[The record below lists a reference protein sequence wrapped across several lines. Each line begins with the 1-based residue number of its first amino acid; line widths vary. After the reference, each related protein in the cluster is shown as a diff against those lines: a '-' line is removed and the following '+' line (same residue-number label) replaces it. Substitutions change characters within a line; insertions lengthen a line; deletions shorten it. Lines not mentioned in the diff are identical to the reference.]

1 MLSNVYFAKD
11 KPERLITHLRGIIS
25 QWDSVVSGSG
35 GGLYASWQRNLNMY
49 YANVLNHDESSAL
62 QLAGEQGELVKVF
75 VPQAR
80 SINRQVITI
89 VTKQRTAFDIIA
101 ESTDATTTADTRVA
115 RGLVDQLIRD
125 QGLDVCCDRVAEHA
139 TLLGAGYWK
148 VAWNPMKGRMVGAA
162 SDTEGPNKIPTFQ
175 YEGDIE
181 ISTPSQLDV
190 IFDFTKEDWR
200 EQQWVLVRTIRNRYD
215 LIAEL
220 PNLEQELL
228 NISPAWKT
236 MGSQIDTM
244 AGLTPDQNA
253 NIEVWEFYHKDSPAL
268 PGGRMFF
275 FAGDGGS
282 KCVIHDGPNEYG
294 ELPVE
299 QFKAENLF
307 KTGFGYPIFSNLVPL
322 QELLDHSVSVQA
334 TNQAAFGVHNI
345 LIPDGND
352 MDIGDVVGGVRL
364 ATYKPLAGVQGGG
377 KPEVMQLLQTPPE
390 VMQFGELMKAHM
402 QDVSSI
408 NGTLRGTPP
417 PGATAGVA
425 YATLSA
431 NAIEFLMGFSKNFYL
446 ALENTLMR
454 AIRTYAIFATEPRIV
469 SLVGDTKQAIA
480 KTFVGKDLDSVRRIT
495 IRTANPATLTT
506 GMRMEMAKDMIALG
520 VTDPKVYFQVA
531 TTGQIEN
538 LYEEEL
544 NLSQLIRQ
552 ENENI
557 KAGKPVVV
565 MPDDD
570 HAEHFKHHLPTTYH
584 VEDRLNAPWMQAMVE
599 HMEEHKAEAMALGI
613 FLSGTPNGQPPAPPQ
628 MPQDPNQPPAPAQG
642 GGAPSGSPAMPKI
655 GGI

>member
-11 KPERLITHLRGIIS
+11 TPEKLMTHLKGIID
-25 QWDSVVSGSG
+25 QWDSVIKSGGSG
-35 GGLYASWQRNLNMY
+35 LHASWQRNLNMY
-49 YANVLNHDESSAL
+49 YANVLQNDESSAL
-62 QLAGEQGELVKVF
+62 QLTGEQGELVKVY

-80 SINRQVITI
+80 SINRQVITL
-89 VTKQRTAFDIIA
+89 VTKQRTAFDVIA
-101 ESTDATTTADTRVA
+101 ESTDATTTSDTRVA
-115 RGLVDQLIRD
+115 RALIDQVIRD

-148 VAWNPMKGRMVGAA
+148 VAWNPMKGRTTGAA
-162 SDTEGPNKIPTFQ
+162 GEQQGENRVPIFQ

-181 ISTPSQLDV
+181 ITTPSQLDV

-215 LIAEL
+215 LLAEL
-220 PNLEQELL
+220 PNIETELL
-228 NISPAWKT
+228 SVDPAWKT
-236 MGSQIDTM
+236 LGSSQIDTL

-253 NIEVWEFYHKDSPAL
+253 NIVVWEFYHKDSPAL
-268 PGGRMFF
+268 PGGRTFF
-275 FAGDGGS
+275 FTGDGGS
-282 KCVIHDGPNEYG
+282 KAAIHDGPNEYG
-294 ELPVE
+294 DLPVE

-345 LIPDGND
+345 LSPDGND
-352 MDIGDVVGGVRL
+352 MDIGDMVGGVRL
-364 ATYKPLAGVQGGG
+364 CTYKPMTGVEGGG
-377 KPEVMQLLQTPPE
+377 KPSVMQLLQTPPE
-390 VMQFGELMKAHM
+390 VMQFGDLMKSHM
-402 QDVSSI
+402 QDVSNI

-454 AIRTYAIFATEPRIV
+454 AIRTYATFATEPRIV
-469 SLVGDTKQAIA
+469 SLIGDTKQALA
-480 KTFVGKDLDSVRRIT
+480 KTFTGKDLDPVRRIT

-506 GMRMEMAKDMIALG
+506 GMRMEMAKDMIAMG
-520 VTDPKVYFQVA
+520 VSDPKLYFQVA

-538 LYEEEL
+538 LYEDEL

-570 HAEHFKHHLPTTYH
+570 HAEHFKHHLPMTYN
-584 VEDRLNAPWMQAMVE
+584 VEDRLNAPWMQAFLE
-599 HMEEHKAEAMALGI
+599 HLDDHKAEAAKLGI
-613 FLSGTPNGQPPAPPQ
+613 FLSGTPNGQPPQQPQ
-628 MPQDPNQPPAPAQG
+628 GMPGEGGPGGG
-642 GGAPSGSPAMPKI
+642 GGAPAGSPAMPKV

>member
-11 KPERLITHLRGIIS
+11 TPEKLMTHLKGIID
-25 QWDSVVSGSG
+25 QWDSVIKSGGSG
-35 GGLYASWQRNLNMY
+35 LHASWQRNLNMY
-49 YANVLNHDESSAL
+49 YANVLQNDESSAL
-62 QLAGEQGELVKVF
+62 QLTGEQGELVKVY

-80 SINRQVITI
+80 SINRQVITL
-89 VTKQRTAFDIIA
+89 VTKQRTAFDVIA
-101 ESTDATTTADTRVA
+101 ESTDATTTSDTRVA
-115 RGLVDQLIRD
+115 RALIDQVIRD

-148 VAWNPMKGRMVGAA
+148 VAWNPMKGRMTGAA
-162 SDTEGPNKIPTFQ
+162 GEQQGENRVPVFQ

-181 ISTPSQLDV
+181 ITTPSQLDV

-215 LIAEL
+215 LLAEL
-220 PNLEQELL
+220 PNMDTELL
-228 NISPAWKT
+228 SIDPAWKT
-236 MGSQIDTM
+236 LGSSQIDTL

-253 NIEVWEFYHKDSPAL
+253 NIVVWEFYHKDSPAL
-268 PGGRMFF
+268 PGGRTFF
-275 FAGDGGS
+275 FTGDGGS
-282 KCVIHDGPNEYG
+282 KAAIHDGPNEYG
-294 ELPVE
+294 DLPVE

-345 LIPDGND
+345 LSPDGND
-352 MDIGDVVGGVRL
+352 MDIGDMVGGVRL
-364 ATYKPLAGVQGGG
+364 CTYKPMTGVEGGG
-377 KPEVMQLLQTPPE
+377 KPSVMQLLQTPPE
-390 VMQFGELMKAHM
+390 VMQFGDLMKSHM
-402 QDVSSI
+402 QDVSNI

-454 AIRTYAIFATEPRIV
+454 AIRTYATFATEPRIV
-469 SLVGDTKQAIA
+469 SLIGDTKQALA
-480 KTFVGKDLDSVRRIT
+480 KTFTGKDLDPVRRIT

-506 GMRMEMAKDMIALG
+506 GMRMEMAKDMIAMG
-520 VTDPKVYFQVA
+520 VSDPKLYFQVA

-538 LYEEEL
+538 LYEDEL

-570 HAEHFKHHLPTTYH
+570 HAEHFKHHLPMTYN
-584 VEDRLNAPWMQAMVE
+584 VEDRLNAPWMQAFLE
-599 HMEEHKAEAMALGI
+599 HLDDHKAEAAKLGI
-613 FLSGTPNGQPPAPPQ
+613 FLSGTPNGQPPQQPQ
-628 MPQDPNQPPAPAQG
+628 GMPGEGGPGGGG
-642 GGAPSGSPAMPKI
+642 GGAPAGSPAMPKV